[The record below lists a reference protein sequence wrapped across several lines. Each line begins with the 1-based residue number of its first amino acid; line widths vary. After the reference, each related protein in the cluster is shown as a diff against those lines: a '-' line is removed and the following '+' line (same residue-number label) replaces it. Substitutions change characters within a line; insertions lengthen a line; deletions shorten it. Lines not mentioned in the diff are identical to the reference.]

1 MFASACKEMN
11 LYCPGLG
18 LSLNAMFVFRVE
30 LHSFSSGFLF
40 QGLSSRDLPSHLK
53 QYFASLLCSFSKKS
67 TNLTTKSWFR
77 YIRAEGVLQQVEI
90 RRQKTWASIFFAN
103 LNCLFNIL
111 ILFHQGLANSTLLHL
126 LNYCSKWRNG
136 LGT

>member
-1 MFASACKEMN
+1 
-11 LYCPGLG
+11 
-18 LSLNAMFVFRVE
+18 
-30 LHSFSSGFLF
+30 
-40 QGLSSRDLPSHLK
+40 
-53 QYFASLLCSFSKKS
+53 
-67 TNLTTKSWFR
+67 
-77 YIRAEGVLQQVEI
+77 
-90 RRQKTWASIFFAN
+90 